1 MKQGLSPGHQAT
13 LTVHVTEDMAAAFG
27 GQMVHPVLSTVSMV
41 YFMEWAGRKVILPFL
56 EEHEEGVGASINVK
70 HRAPAPIGKK
80 VTFVATAKEVTPTK
94 VVCDVIAEHDKA
106 IVGEAE
112 FVQVILP
119 KERMHANIERM
130 KG

>member
-1 MKQGLSPGHQAT
+1 MKDGLHPGYKAS
-13 LTVHVTEDMAAAFG
+13 LTIEVTEDMAACFG

-80 VTFVATAKEVTPTK
+80 VTFTAIAKEISPNK

-112 FVQVILP
+112 FTQVILP
-119 KERMHANIERM
+119 KERMRENIERM
-130 KG
+130 K